1 MTTAELT
8 LPTALHARIAGRSED
23 LDITALELAPG
34 ATDAAILA
42 ALGAR
47 YEIDL
52 TSGYVVAREGKALI
66 VRPVA
71 FYG

>member
-1 MTTAELT
+1 MTIAEMTTT
-8 LPTALHARIAGRSED
+8 TALHARINGRSED
-23 LDITALELAPG
+23 LDLAGLELAPN
-34 ATDAAILA
+34 ATDAAILE

-52 TSGYVVAREGKALI
+52 TTGYVVAREGKAII